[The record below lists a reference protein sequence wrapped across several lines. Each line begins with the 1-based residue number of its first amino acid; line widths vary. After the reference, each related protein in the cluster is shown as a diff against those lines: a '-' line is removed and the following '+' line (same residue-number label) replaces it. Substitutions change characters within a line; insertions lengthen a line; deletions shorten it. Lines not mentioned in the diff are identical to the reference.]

1 MQKLINILV
10 VILVGFSLYYGI
22 IVDHKRVDTMEA
34 LSQSDVE
41 LQGHKNV
48 IDEEYR
54 RLDLRFI
61 GRGKHIQ
68 RMQENLVFLHMRLQ
82 TVRDSLGNKIEETNY
97 LIQQV
102 EEMLR
107 EDIRNLDD
115 ELRALTDDLA
125 TYKRRTNRDI
135 FDMKEVIS
143 RMEDDIKA
151 LDEKVTPEKGKEK
164 KE

>member
-22 IVDHKRVDTMEA
+22 IVDHKRVNTMEA
-34 LSQSDVE
+34 LRQSDVE

-68 RMQENLVFLHMRLQ
+68 RMQEDLAFLHMRLQ

-97 LIQQV
+97 FVQQV

-107 EDIRNLDD
+107 EDIRNLED

-143 RMEDDIKA
+143 RMEDDLKA
-151 LDEKVTPEKGKEK
+151 LDEKVDPKKEK
-164 KE
+164 EKEQ

>member
-1 MQKLINILV
+1 MQKLVNILV

-22 IVDHKRVDTMEA
+22 IVDYKRVDTMEA
-34 LSQSDVE
+34 LSQSDEE

-48 IDEEYR
+48 IDEDYR
-54 RLDLRFI
+54 RLDLKFI

-68 RMQENLVFLHMRLQ
+68 SMQEDLAFLRMRLQ

-97 LIQQV
+97 VLQQV

-107 EDIRNLDD
+107 EDLRNLDS
-115 ELRALTDDLA
+115 ELRTLSDDLA

-135 FDMKEVIS
+135 LDMKEVIS

-151 LDEKVTPEKGKEK
+151 LDEKMDPKKEEK
-164 KE
+164 K

>member
-1 MQKLINILV
+1 MQKLVNILV

-22 IVDHKRVDTMEA
+22 IVDHNRVDTMEA
-34 LSQSDVE
+34 LRQSDE
-41 LQGHKNV
+41 EIQGHKNV
-48 IDEEYR
+48 IDEDYR
-54 RLDLRFI
+54 RLDLKFI

-68 RMQENLVFLHMRLQ
+68 SMQEDLAFLRMRLQ

-97 LIQQV
+97 VLQQV

-107 EDIRNLDD
+107 EDLRNLDG
-115 ELRALTDDLA
+115 ELRALSDDLA

-135 FDMKEVIS
+135 LDMKEVIS

-151 LDEKVTPEKGKEK
+151 LDEKVSPEKEK
-164 KE
+164 K

>member
-61 GRGKHIQ
+61 GRGKHIR

-82 TVRDSLGNKIEETNY
+82 TVSDSLGNKIEETNY
-97 LIQQV
+97 LVQQV

-107 EDIRNLDD
+107 EDIRDLDD

-143 RMEDDIKA
+143 RMEDDLKA
-151 LDEKVTPEKGKEK
+151 LDEKVNPEKGEEKE
-164 KE
+164 E

>member
-1 MQKLINILV
+1 MQKLVNILV

-34 LSQSDVE
+34 LNQSDEE

-48 IDEEYR
+48 IDEDYR

-68 RMQENLVFLHMRLQ
+68 SMQEDLAFLRMRLQ

-97 LIQQV
+97 VLQQV

-107 EDIRNLDD
+107 EDLRNLDS
-115 ELRALTDDLA
+115 ELRALSDDLA

-135 FDMKEVIS
+135 LDMKEVIS

-151 LDEKVTPEKGKEK
+151 LDEKIDPKKEEK
-164 KE
+164 K

>member
-1 MQKLINILV
+1 MQKLVNILV

-22 IVDHKRVDTMEA
+22 IVDHNRVTTMEA
-34 LSQSDVE
+34 LRQSDE
-41 LQGHKNV
+41 EIQGHKNV
-48 IDEEYR
+48 IDEDYR
-54 RLDLRFI
+54 RLDLKFI

-68 RMQENLVFLHMRLQ
+68 SMQEDLAFLRMRLQ

-97 LIQQV
+97 FLQQV

-107 EDIRNLDD
+107 EDLRNLDG
-115 ELRALTDDLA
+115 ELRALSDDLA

-135 FDMKEVIS
+135 LDMKEVIS

-151 LDEKVTPEKGKEK
+151 LDEKVSPKKEEK
-164 KE
+164 K

>member
-1 MQKLINILV
+1 MQRLINILV

-22 IVDHKRVDTMEA
+22 IVDNKRVDTMET
-34 LSQSDVE
+34 LRQNDEE

-48 IDEEYR
+48 IDEDYR
-54 RLDLRFI
+54 RLDLKFT

-68 RMQENLVFLHMRLQ
+68 MMQEDLAFLRMRLQ

-97 LIQQV
+97 FLQQV
-102 EEMLR
+102 EEILR
-107 EDIRNLDD
+107 EDIRNLEG

-135 FDMKEVIS
+135 LDMKEAIS
-143 RMEDDIKA
+143 VMEDDIKA
-151 LDEKVTPEKGKEK
+151 LDEKVNPKKEK
-164 KE
+164 R